1 MTDGQVLGERHGV
14 VLPVRVDRSGITGP
28 TPRAAAGPEWRRT
41 SRGHYVPSYVEPTTA
56 QRIAEVGAVLPE
68 RVAVTGW
75 AALSWRGARWFEGLD
90 AQGVPLAVP
99 VVAPTRCLRPQPV
112 MELREERLA
121 EEDLERV
128 DGLLATT
135 PLRSTAS
142 VIRHAPDLD
151 TAVAQLEMAY
161 ASDLVS
167 AGEVEAWL
175 DERPGLP
182 GIVQGREALAL
193 ADENSWSP
201 MEWTLR
207 RLWLDRFAG
216 ARLLVN
222 RPVFD
227 LTGKHIATPDLID
240 PETGVTGE
248 YDGAAHHGGAR
259 RATELRREGDVRRH
273 GLEPVVMVAPDAH
286 RPAGFWARLDD
297 AYARAARRS
306 ASERTW
312 TLEPP
317 YWWRATHSVALRRAI
332 VGPEREVWLGRCGP
346 MFDPDPPHTPAAC
359 RGEERQ
365 DGQGSWKT

>member
-14 VLPVRVDRSGITGP
+14 VLPVRVDRSGVTGP

-41 SRGHYVPSYVEPTTA
+41 SRGHYVPSYVESTTA

-121 EEDLERV
+121 EEDL
-128 DGLLATT
+128 
-135 PLRSTAS
+135 
-142 VIRHAPDLD
+142 D

-182 GIVQGREALAL
+182 GVVQGREALAL

-227 LTGKHIATPDLID
+227 LTGKHVATPDLID

-248 YDGAAHHGGAR
+248 YDGAAHHGGVR
-259 RATELRREGDVRRH
+259 RAKELRREGDVRRH
-273 GLEPVVMVAPDAH
+273 GLEPVVMVAPDVH

-317 YWWRATHSVALRRAI
+317 YWWRATHSVALRRAL

-346 MFDPDPPHTPAAC
+346 MFDPDPPHTRAAC